1 MRLWMHH
8 AGLRFLSVMA
18 VVAALAT
25 TGIAAS
31 ESGGAAAS
39 RVSPAAL
46 VSEETTVPGAPN
58 CPMFP
63 ADNIWNTDISKLPVD
78 SHSAAWLRGM
88 DLRYERLLYFR
99 RLSRKLGDGILYH
112 DPWHHWASYSKQRE
126 DRYKN
131 IDRTTIRRPPCYP
144 ERVEPNPKTYPVV
157 VHRAGKSWN
166 AYVPDLEGVYAA
178 ADSRERVIE
187 LITEAIPFHLRQ
199 LTASEASKP

>member
-1 MRLWMHH
+1 
-8 AGLRFLSVMA
+8 
-18 VVAALAT
+18 
-25 TGIAAS
+25 
-31 ESGGAAAS
+31 
-39 RVSPAAL
+39 
-46 VSEETTVPGAPN
+46 
-58 CPMFP
+58 
-63 ADNIWNTDISKLPVD
+63 
-78 SHSAAWLRGM
+78 M

-166 AYVPDLEGVYAA
+166 AYVPDLEGVYDA